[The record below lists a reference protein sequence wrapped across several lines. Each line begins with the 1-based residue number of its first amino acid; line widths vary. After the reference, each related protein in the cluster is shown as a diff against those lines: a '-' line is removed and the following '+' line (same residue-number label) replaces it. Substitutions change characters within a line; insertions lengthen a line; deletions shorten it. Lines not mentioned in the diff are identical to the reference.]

1 MNFLQKLCDLCV
13 LCGLFVVNVAASTCS
28 MKKIMNTENSAV
40 KKGPLP
46 LAISVTGHRDLR
58 DQDLDALE
66 AEIRVVFQDIT
77 TRYPHTPLLL
87 LSPLAEGA
95 DRLAARVGLEFGA
108 RLIVPLP
115 LPRDLYEEDFA
126 TQASR
131 REFAGLLVQAD
142 QWFEMPYVEGNTR
155 ESVSAHGEARN
166 HQYALV
172 GAYVARHSQIFFALW
187 DGVETKH
194 GEKMGGTA
202 EVVRFKLEGV
212 PEPYASQDPL
222 DSVSTGPVYHIVT
235 PRQEN
240 PTTPYP
246 ALSRR
251 ELFPQGS
258 DEDSYNRI
266 YQRMEGFNRDA
277 VEHEAMLDEKSAQ
290 SLQYLFPAQAKDA
303 PPLAQT
309 LPEEARPTLRSYAIA
324 DTLAI
329 YFAQLT
335 SKTLDR
341 VFASV
346 VVAALCFNLF
356 HSLPHPHPAETSAEH
371 AALPALMTEA
381 IAASETETAHD
392 TPAHG
397 APAHGADAAHGNS
410 AVAGGVAHGGD
421 AAHGEATHEATG
433 GLALVPWFLLAYL
446 GIIGFNVLSHRRAER
461 NDYQNKHQDYR
472 ALAEGLRVQIFWR
485 MAGLNDSVAEH
496 YLGKQRGELEW
507 IRNALRVW
515 DISASAE
522 SISDIATAGAPANAP
537 QLHDDLAQ
545 VRANWVEDQSKYYA
559 HKARHEH
566 EELEAD
572 EQRIQRLLALS
583 VAVTIFLA
591 LTLTLPILL
600 PIPALIA
607 LKHWVEIPLVH
618 GIIMI
623 LIIML
628 AVCAGLL
635 HGYNQQKAR
644 SEHAKQFGRMSVLFD
659 TANRRL
665 ETLLATGRNEDA
677 QDLIRELGRE
687 ALLENGDWVL
697 LHRERP
703 LEVPH
708 AA

>member
-1 MNFLQKLCDLCV
+1 
-13 LCGLFVVNVAASTCS
+13 
-28 MKKIMNTENSAV
+28 MNTQTHAV

-58 DQDLDALE
+58 DEDLPRLE
-66 AEIRVVFQDIT
+66 AAIRDVFKDIT
-77 TRYPHTPLLL
+77 ARYPHTPLLL

-108 RLIVPLP
+108 RLIAPLP
-115 LPRDLYEEDFA
+115 LPRDLYEADFES
-126 TQASR
+126 QASC
-131 REFAGLLVQAD
+131 REFAELLEQAE
-142 QWFEMPYVEGNTR
+142 QWFVVPYVQGNHR
-155 ESVSAHGEARN
+155 ENVSVHGEARN
-166 HQYALV
+166 HQYAMV

-187 DGVETKH
+187 DGVETAH
-194 GEKMGGTA
+194 GEKLGGTA
-202 EVVRFKLEGV
+202 EVVRFKLQGV

-235 PRQEN
+235 PRRDN
-240 PTTPYP
+240 PKTPYP

-251 ELFPQGS
+251 ELFPNGS

-277 VEHEAMLDEKSAQ
+277 VQHEAMLEKSSAQ

-309 LPEEARPTLRSYAIA
+309 LPEEVHPTLRSYAIA
-324 DTLAI
+324 DSLAI

-335 SKTLDR
+335 TKTLDR

-346 VVAALCFNLF
+346 LVAALCFNLF
-356 HSLPHPHPAETSAEH
+356 HSLPHPHPAEH
-371 AALPALMTEA
+371 AAETAAVPVLMTEA
-381 IAASETETAHD
+381 MAASSTETAHD
-392 TPAHG
+392 SPAHKA
-397 APAHGADAAHGNS
+397 APHEAAPHDSEIAHGSSVVVEDAAHR
-410 AVAGGVAHGGD
+410 GD
-421 AAHGEATHEATG
+421 AAHGDVAHEAAAS
-433 GLALVPWFLLAYL
+433 GLALVPWFLLTYL
-446 GIIGFNVLSHRRAER
+446 AIIAFNVMLHRRAER
-461 NDYQNKHQDYR
+461 NDYQNKYQDYR
-472 ALAEGLRVQIFWR
+472 ALAEGLRVQIFWQ
-485 MAGLNDSVAEH
+485 MAGLSDSVAEH

-515 DISASAE
+515 NISTDADDI
-522 SISDIATAGAPANAP
+522 N
-537 QLHDDLAQ
+537 DLATNSTLPDAQQLQNDLSQ

-566 EELEAD
+566 EQLEAD
-572 EQRIQRLLALS
+572 EQRIQRLLGLS
-583 VAVTIFLA
+583 VGLTILLA

-600 PIPALIA
+600 PLPLLVA

-623 LIIML
+623 VIIML

-635 HGYNQQKAR
+635 HTYNQQKAR
-644 SEHAKQFGRMSVLFD
+644 AEHAKQFGRMSVLFD

-665 ETLLATGRNEDA
+665 EALLAKDKYEDA

>member
-1 MNFLQKLCDLCV
+1 
-13 LCGLFVVNVAASTCS
+13 
-28 MKKIMNTENSAV
+28 MNTQIDSV

-58 DQDLDALE
+58 DQDLPLLE
-66 AEIRVVFQDIT
+66 EKIRDVFHEISA
-77 TRYPHTPLLL
+77 RYPHTPLLL

-95 DRLAARVGLEFGA
+95 DRMAARIGLEFGA

-115 LPRDLYEEDFA
+115 LPRDLYEQDFE

-131 REFAGLLVQAD
+131 REFADLLKEAD
-142 QWFEMPYVEGNTR
+142 QWFEMPYVDNNTR
-155 ESVSAHGEARN
+155 EDVGIDGEARN
-166 HQYALV
+166 HQYAMV

-187 DGVETKH
+187 DGVKSEQ
-194 GEKMGGTA
+194 GEKLGGTA
-202 EVVRFKLEGV
+202 DVVHFKLNGV
-212 PEPYASQDPL
+212 PEPYVSQDPL
-222 DSVSTGPVYHIVT
+222 DSVATGPVYHIVT
-235 PRQEN
+235 PHKSN
-240 PTTPYP
+240 PITPYP

-251 ELFPQGS
+251 ELFPLNS
-258 DEDSYNRI
+258 DAEDYNRI
-266 YQRMEGFNRDA
+266 YERMEGFNRDA
-277 VEHEAMLDEKSAQ
+277 VQHEAMLNEKTAQ
-290 SLQYLFPAQAKDA
+290 SVQYLFPAQAKDA

-309 LPEEARPTLRSYAIA
+309 LPEDARPTLRSYAIA

-346 VVAALCFNLF
+346 LVAALCFNLF
-356 HSLPHPHPAETSAEH
+356 HSLPHPHPADSSAEH
-371 AALPALMTEA
+371 ATVPTLMAEAL
-381 IAASETETAHD
+381 AASSGEKTHSASAPNAETATHGENTTD
-392 TPAHG
+392 GENTTHG
-397 APAHGADAAHGNS
+397 AVHAE
-410 AVAGGVAHGGD
+410 GVAAGAHAEGTHD
-421 AAHGEATHEATG
+421 AGNV
-433 GLALVPWFLLAYL
+433 LSLVPWFLLIYL
-446 GIIGFNVLSHRRAER
+446 VIIVANVIMHRRAEHH
-461 NDYQNKHQDYR
+461 DYQNKYQDYR

-485 MAGLNDSVAEH
+485 MAGLKDSVAEH

-515 DISASAE
+515 NISTDADNVSEIAAGSATP
-522 SISDIATAGAPANAP
+522 DKQ
-537 QLHDDLAQ
+537 QLGNDLTQ
-545 VRANWVEDQSKYYA
+545 VRENWVEDQSKYYA
-559 HKARHEH
+559 HKARQEH
-566 EELEAD
+566 KKLESD
-572 EQRIQRLLALS
+572 EQRIQRLIGLS
-583 VAVTIFLA
+583 VAVTVLLA
-591 LTLTLPILL
+591 LALTLPILFPL
-600 PIPALIA
+600 PALVA
-607 LKHWVEIPLVH
+607 FKHWVEIPLVH

-659 TANRRL
+659 NANRRL
-665 ETLLATGRNEDA
+665 ETLLDEEKYQDA
-677 QDLIRELGRE
+677 QNLIRELGRE